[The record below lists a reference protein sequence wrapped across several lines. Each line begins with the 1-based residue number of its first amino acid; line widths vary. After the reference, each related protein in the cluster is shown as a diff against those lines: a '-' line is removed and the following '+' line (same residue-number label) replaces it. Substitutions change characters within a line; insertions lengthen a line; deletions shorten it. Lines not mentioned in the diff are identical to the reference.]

1 VPDPLCGQA
10 KENELLNASVL
21 LAAMQ
26 DQEGKDLGVA
36 GSMQQLSSKQLST
49 QPINAF
55 SWSPDKQGL
64 FVCSSF
70 DQCIRV
76 GFVTKLNKV

>member
-1 VPDPLCGQA
+1 
-10 KENELLNASVL
+10 
-21 LAAMQ
+21 MQ

>member
-1 VPDPLCGQA
+1 MCLPACV
-10 KENELLNASVL
+10 SVYDL
-21 LAAMQ
+21 Q
-26 DQEGKDLGVA
+26 DQDGKDLGVV
-36 GSMQQLSSKQLST
+36 GSMTQLSGKQLST
-49 QPINAF
+49 QPISSF

-76 GFVTKLNKV
+76 GFVTKLAKV

>member
-1 VPDPLCGQA
+1 M
-10 KENELLNASVL
+10 LLL
-21 LAAMQ
+21 LLLQ
-26 DQEGKDLGVA
+26 DQEGKDVGVA

-64 FVCSSF
+64 FVSSSF

>member
-1 VPDPLCGQA
+1 V
-10 KENELLNASVL
+10 V
-21 LAAMQ
+21 
-26 DQEGKDLGVA
+26 
-36 GSMQQLSSKQLST
+36 GSMTQLSGKELST

-64 FVCSSF
+64 FVCSSL

-76 GFVTKLNKV
+76 GFVTKLQKV

>member
-1 VPDPLCGQA
+1 VG
-10 KENELLNASVL
+10 LLSASVL
-21 LAAMQ
+21 LAALQ

>member
-1 VPDPLCGQA
+1 MMRLILLHATNINNHTAVMLC
-10 KENELLNASVL
+10 L
-21 LAAMQ
+21 Q
-26 DQEGKDLGVA
+26 DQEGKDLGVV
-36 GSMQQLSSKQLST
+36 GSMTQLSGKQLST
-49 QPINAF
+49 QPVNAF

-76 GFVTKLNKV
+76 GFVTKLQKV